1 MLTHATVLCRHKDEQ
16 IRLLQGELSMFK
28 SKLALGQRAS
38 RMDAPAKLASA
49 DISVR
54 AFAEQLQVQKATLE
68 VVKEDTPS
76 TTLCR
81 VL

>member
-1 MLTHATVLCRHKDEQ
+1 
-16 IRLLQGELSMFK
+16 MFK

-68 VVKEDTPS
+68 VSPLFGMCIWPILLDAMVKEDTPS
-76 TTLCR
+76 TTLSR